1 MERVAIIGVAQ
12 TKYQRENPASH
23 AEMAYEVTCKA
34 LEDAG
39 LTIQGSSRVVLEQQV
54 EKRKSTDG
62 NRRRNRDRNSGSA
75 YLLSL
80 LLVR

>member
-39 LTIQGSSRVVLEQQV
+39 LTIQGSSRVVLEQQ
-54 EKRKSTDG
+54 
-62 NRRRNRDRNSGSA
+62 A
-75 YLLSL
+75 P
-80 LLVR
+80 